1 MFIPPTLGDGHALCV
16 GPRGLETQRLLV
28 AERHLVRP
36 FVVQPDR
43 VCGLII
49 TGAMQ
54 TLGSPP
60 TLSDN
65 SVNVDITLVRMVLCQ
80 SVSTPN
86 TPRGHGLYAPEPPW
100 PCGSFS
106 GGDSPCHVFSTPSIS
121 NMSFTKCILF
131 HSTASFLGFFFISN
145 SFLILPFTWTHTHTQ
160 KTLLYFFQ

>member
-1 MFIPPTLGDGHALCV
+1 
-16 GPRGLETQRLLV
+16 
-28 AERHLVRP
+28 
-36 FVVQPDR
+36 
-43 VCGLII
+43 
-49 TGAMQ
+49 MQ

-86 TPRGHGLYAPEPPW
+86 TPRGHGLYSPEPPR

-131 HSTASFLGFFFISN
+131 HSTASFLGFFFIPVKNLDRRSHDILKN
-145 SFLILPFTWTHTHTQ
+145 RVVREKIKLLEHKSEMKSFRS
-160 KTLLYFFQ
+160 